1 MARQALAP
9 HHTNSGS
16 AATPI
21 AFVRAI
27 CRAYDARGIDSSAAL
42 ERAQIPPSLL
52 GDDAARV
59 TSAQFEALSWVAM
72 RELDDEALGWFSR
85 RLPWGAYGM
94 LCRASITAGT
104 LGLALSRWA
113 RHHRILID
121 DIAIELSVADGVAA
135 IGIEERRDLG
145 AFREFCL
152 VTLLRYV
159 LGFAC
164 WAIDARVPLLSA
176 DFPFAAPSHVD
187 VYPKLFSET
196 LRFGA
201 ERARI
206 TFEAGYLARPLRRD
220 EAALQKMLQRALPLT
235 VLPYRRDQQL
245 SVRVRQVLGMPSAHL
260 AAAEDLADGFNIS
273 TRTLHRQLG
282 KEGASLRELKQKA
295 RLERAKQALARTG
308 QPIKRV
314 AFAAGFRSEKAFA
327 RAFKQW
333 TGETPSG
340 YRRRTTAASE
350 APRERPSSGEIEGAG
365 EQGQPRAAA
374 GELEPAHRAVRLGEA
389 EDRGER

>member
-1 MARQALAP
+1 MPRQALAP
-9 HHTNSGS
+9 HHAKSGS

-27 CRAYDARGIDSSAAL
+27 CRAYDAYGVDPKAAL
-42 ERAQIPPSLL
+42 ERAQIPPTLL
-52 GDDAARV
+52 ADDTARV

-121 DIAIELSVADGVAA
+121 DIAFHLAVEDGVASLT
-135 IGIEERRDLG
+135 IEERRDLG
-145 AFREFCL
+145 VFREFCL

-164 WAIDARVPLLSA
+164 WAIDARIPLLA
-176 DFPFAAPSHVD
+176 AEFPFAAPPHRD

-201 ERARI
+201 KRAGI
-206 TFEAGYLARPLRRD
+206 FFDAAHLARPLRRD

-245 SVRVRQVLGMPSAHL
+245 SVRVRQVLRMPSAHL
-260 AAAEDLADGFNIS
+260 AAAEDLAEGFNIS
-273 TRTLHRQLG
+273 TRTLHRQLS

-295 RLERAKQALARTG
+295 RLERAKQALTRTD

-314 AFAAGFRSEKAFA
+314 AFACGFRSEKAFA

-333 TGETPSG
+333 TGETPSAH
-340 YRRRTTAASE
+340 RRRTTARDRRVDD
-350 APRERPSSGEIEGAG
+350 PPPIDGPERG
-365 EQGQPRAAA
+365 
-374 GELEPAHRAVRLGEA
+374 
-389 EDRGER
+389 